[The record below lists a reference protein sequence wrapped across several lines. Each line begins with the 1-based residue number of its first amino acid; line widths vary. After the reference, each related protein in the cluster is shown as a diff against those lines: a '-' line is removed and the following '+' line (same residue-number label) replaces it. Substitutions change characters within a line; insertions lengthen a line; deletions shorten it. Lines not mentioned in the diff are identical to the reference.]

1 MYAEQKSYEPLDT
14 ETSQQGRRLRF
25 GHLTP
30 LLMACLM
37 FIIFVAVSIASSTSG
52 DSYSCSSIIFLF
64 RDAGEY
70 YSLLPLLKYF
80 RLHSYSVLGI
90 VIDGGTAP
98 SGATQN
104 NQDVVLLSKFIPGAE
119 KGLVRNETFNHGKR
133 LAQLLVQDK
142 RLGQDGG
149 FGKCICISGLVSQ
162 SQIDIIRAFKRSF
175 VNIETIGYSDGFNN
189 WENNTWADRAMKTDI
204 EGRSIFDRLWLNAK
218 SIKDEARTSLQKIK
232 TTKKLSIQVVGDT
245 SFLQWQSA
253 TLENASYYREVRNY
267 MYSSKMRGSANCFG
281 VLYFGG
287 YGEGYYE
294 SVEIF
299 ANAVRNI
306 SDHQHA
312 RVATDYDTTKFCFAF
327 VAHPGISFNTKK
339 EERIFKKV
347 GASVKILSRSKYPTP
362 LYAKASNATLSQ
374 GSSCGP
380 QSVSIGIPS
389 LFTQSSNN
397 IFQSSGYIPVAPN
410 ATSLE
415 KWLIKMRLT
424 SGKLPGNLNGSN
436 PGLAILNRLGIP
448 QNPLERC
455 IEDIV

>member
-1 MYAEQKSYEPLDT
+1 MQ
-14 ETSQQGRRLRF
+14 
-25 GHLTP
+25 
-30 LLMACLM
+30 
-37 FIIFVAVSIASSTSG
+37 
-52 DSYSCSSIIFLF
+52 
-64 RDAGEY
+64 
-70 YSLLPLLKYF
+70 
-80 RLHSYSVLGI
+80 
-90 VIDGGTAP
+90 
-98 SGATQN
+98 
-104 NQDVVLLSKFIPGAE
+104 
-119 KGLVRNETFNHGKR
+119 
-133 LAQLLVQDK
+133 
-142 RLGQDGG
+142 
-149 FGKCICISGLVSQ
+149 ICISGLVSQ

-232 TTKKLSIQVVGDT
+232 TTKKIENSSGGRHVV
-245 SFLQWQSA
+245 FAMAKRYLRECLVLQRGA
-253 TLENASYYREVRNY
+253 ELY

-312 RVATDYDTTKFCFAF
+312 RVATGYDTTNFCFAF

-339 EERIFKKV
+339 EERIFKSV
-347 GASVKILSRSKYPTP
+347 GASVKILSRSMYPTP
-362 LYAKASNATLSQ
+362 VYAKASNATLSQ

-389 LFTQSSNN
+389 LLLSLQT
-397 IFQSSGYIPVAPN
+397 IFFN
-410 ATSLE
+410 H
-415 KWLIKMRLT
+415 R
-424 SGKLPGNLNGSN
+424 
-436 PGLAILNRLGIP
+436 
-448 QNPLERC
+448 
-455 IEDIV
+455 DIYP